1 MSTIFTLLMAILG
14 GSLRMLSVCVPLSA
28 SFVVRGCQSSVLVT
42 SRLGL
47 VKVESDFERCLNLE
61 LPESLTLSLLERSDI
76 SAAST
81 LALECFYQPRLKIN
95 FDEFV
100 VDSWEYSF
108 WKKCLQTYNTVDK
121 FDAWCGNYIGFLS
134 RCNSRLDRPL
144 LDLSRESI
152 LLCATKQSD
161 HDSELIGLLELC
173 LEEPTGRLTT
183 SVANPFREKDAN
195 NEHEKPYL
203 CNLCVSRSHRRSGVG
218 KILCQ
223 YAESIASHLWG
234 YSEMYIHVEASNYA
248 ASSLYKDLGYV
259 PVTNAPSYPLDGIL
273 FYRKS
278 LIP

>member
-1 MSTIFTLLMAILG
+1 MATMSTIFTLLMAILG

-108 WKKCLQTYNTVDK
+108 WKKCLQTYNTVD
-121 FDAWCGNYIGFLS
+121 GEENV
-134 RCNSRLDRPL
+134 
-144 LDLSRESI
+144 
-152 LLCATKQSD
+152 
-161 HDSELIGLLELC
+161 ELC
-173 LEEPTGRLTT
+173 DAAAENEEEDIT
-183 SVANPFREKDAN
+183 SFVLGDEEEQEEEQMDA
-195 NEHEKPYL
+195 
-203 CNLCVSRSHRRSGVG
+203 V
-218 KILCQ
+218 
-223 YAESIASHLWG
+223 
-234 YSEMYIHVEASNYA
+234 
-248 ASSLYKDLGYV
+248 
-259 PVTNAPSYPLDGIL
+259 
-273 FYRKS
+273 
-278 LIP
+278 